1 MFIPLVYSQTI
12 KHLINNITVVI
23 ITWRRNSLSSTTNST
38 EDSNSNSSN
47 SVERRQLDSQISLK
61 NQKCNLL
68 PDHSN
73 GYDVHK
79 QEDWNMNGET
89 DVKPQ
94 DCKATSSKQEDN
106 HDTATTNN
114 KATNETETLS
124 LQGKITNSSN
134 AKGGFSPL
142 QSNFFIT

>member
-1 MFIPLVYSQTI
+1 
-12 KHLINNITVVI
+12 
-23 ITWRRNSLSSTTNST
+23 
-38 EDSNSNSSN
+38 
-47 SVERRQLDSQISLK
+47 
-61 NQKCNLL
+61 
-68 PDHSN
+68 
-73 GYDVHK
+73 
-79 QEDWNMNGET
+79 MNGET

>member
-1 MFIPLVYSQTI
+1 
-12 KHLINNITVVI
+12 
-23 ITWRRNSLSSTTNST
+23 
-38 EDSNSNSSN
+38 
-47 SVERRQLDSQISLK
+47 
-61 NQKCNLL
+61 
-68 PDHSN
+68 
-73 GYDVHK
+73 
-79 QEDWNMNGET
+79 MNGET

-94 DCKATSSKQEDN
+94 DPKATFSKQEDN
-106 HDTATTNN
+106 DDTATANN